1 MYMMV
6 GTFSKEY
13 WKAKILKH
21 NIFYYKYKT
30 RSLLEREYCILYTIS
45 DIQLLSLYPT
55 LHTKQE
61 EHVATATTVVTLY
74 IKNTIIQYIL

>member
-30 RSLLEREYCILYTIS
+30 KSLLEREYCILCNVYTIS
-45 DIQLLSLYPT
+45 DIQLLFLYLT

-61 EHVATATTVVTLY
+61 EHVATATTVVTL
-74 IKNTIIQYIL
+74 